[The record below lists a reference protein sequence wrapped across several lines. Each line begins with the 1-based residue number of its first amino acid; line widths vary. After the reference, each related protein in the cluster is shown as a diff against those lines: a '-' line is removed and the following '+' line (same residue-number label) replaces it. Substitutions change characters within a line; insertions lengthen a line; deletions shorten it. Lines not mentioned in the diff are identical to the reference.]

1 MNKSDLALFS
11 AKEQKLL
18 LETEAAKL
26 EKLSEDQL
34 VDLLGRV
41 RRARNKYSDLH
52 RRQGAKTVKQTGSR
66 AATSKANQRTQKQ
79 GELFEDAV
87 SRVARYVS
95 REARAHANQIKAE
108 RIAASKKARKK
119 KAPANRKPKSKKRP
133 AGTKS
138 QKRAKPIVQPARVGA
153 TSAHG
158 RRSQS
163 KKDRRNSKGHR

>member
-11 AKEQKLL
+11 AREQKLL
-18 LETEAAKL
+18 LETESAKL

-52 RRQGAKTVKQTGSR
+52 RRQGAKTVKKTGSR

-79 GELFEDAV
+79 GELFEGAV
-87 SRVARYVS
+87 SRVARFVS

-108 RIAASKKARKK
+108 RIAASKRGRAKK
-119 KAPANRKPKSKKRP
+119 KAPAKRKPKSKKRP

-163 KKDRRNSKGHR
+163 KKDRRNR